1 MKKYEQFIAKEDIE
15 LIHENTIRILENVGV
30 KFEHEEALEIFRKHG
45 MRVEGDVVY
54 MGEKDVRAALSTVP
68 ETFTLYSGRGT
79 VEVGD
84 GSMVKL
90 PVGCPAFIEDR
101 GNIRKILNKDIID
114 LFKLIDTSP
123 LLDCNHV
130 NFFTESEGF
139 SDDVKRYSYLALL
152 MKYSNKPFPFAI
164 PDTSAEK
171 GSLREAMAGGLRLM
185 KRFEGVED
193 KCLASVGINPLSP
206 LCYDHAPIERIIGT
220 CSENQGIWLASC
232 VMPVLTAPPSVASI
246 LTMVNAEILA
256 GFVFTQL
263 LKPGTPMIYAN
274 VSGSTDLRTI
284 QLSMGNPEAALMI
297 YGTAALADYY
307 RVPFRAGG
315 AISDAKDLDFQAGM
329 ESMMMAE
336 ATVEA
341 KPDMI
346 LHSTGCLGTYN
357 IVSFE
362 KMLMD
367 EEIFAYAERIHR
379 GIDVTEKKICF
390 KDIEKTGPR
399 GNFLSG
405 RTPKMYREEFYLT
418 QYLNKADA
426 NDWQNKGRV
435 GLKENAGQKVQE
447 RIEAYQAPEITKE
460 QEELLKPYLPEDYRD
475 QI

>member
-79 VEVGD
+79 VEVGG

-171 GSLREAMAGGLRLM
+171 GSLREAMAGGIRLM

-460 QEELLKPYLPEDYRD
+460 QEELLKPYLPEAYRD

>member
-79 VEVGD
+79 VEVGG

-171 GSLREAMAGGLRLM
+171 GSLREAMAGGIRLM

-284 QLSMGNPEAALMI
+284 QLSMGNPEAPLMI

>member
-54 MGEKDVRAALSTVP
+54 MVEKDVRAALSTVP

-79 VEVGD
+79 VEVGG

-171 GSLREAMAGGLRLM
+171 GSLREAMAGGIRLM

>member
-30 KFEHEEALEIFRKHG
+30 KFEHGEALEIFRKHG
-45 MRVEGDVVY
+45 IRVEGDVVY
-54 MGEKDVRAALSTVP
+54 MGEKDVRTALSTVP

-90 PVGCPAFIEDR
+90 PVGCPAFIEDH

-171 GSLREAMAGGLRLM
+171 GSLREAMAGGIRLM

-220 CSENQGIWLASC
+220 CDENQGIWLASC

-336 ATVEA
+336 ATIEA

-460 QEELLKPYLPEDYRD
+460 QEELLKPYLPEAYRD

>member
-54 MGEKDVRAALSTVP
+54 MGEKDVRTALSTVP

-79 VEVGD
+79 VEVGE

-90 PVGCPAFIEDR
+90 PVGCPAFIEDH

-171 GSLREAMAGGLRLM
+171 GSLREAMAGGIRLM

-220 CSENQGIWLASC
+220 CDENQGIWLASC

-460 QEELLKPYLPEDYRD
+460 QEELLKPYLPEAYRD

>member
-45 MRVEGDVVY
+45 IRVEGDVVY
-54 MGEKDVRAALSTVP
+54 MGEKDVRTALSTVP

-79 VEVGD
+79 VEVGE

-90 PVGCPAFIEDR
+90 PVGCPAFIEDH

-171 GSLREAMAGGLRLM
+171 GSLREAMAGGIRLM

-220 CSENQGIWLASC
+220 CDENQGIWLASC

-435 GLKENAGQKVQE
+435 GLKENTGQKVQE

-460 QEELLKPYLPEDYRD
+460 QEELLKPYLPEAYRD

>member
-45 MRVEGDVVY
+45 IGVEGDVVY
-54 MGEKDVRAALSTVP
+54 MGEKDVRTALSTVP

-90 PVGCPAFIEDR
+90 PVGCPAFIEDH

-171 GSLREAMAGGLRLM
+171 GSLREAMAGGIRLM

-220 CSENQGIWLASC
+220 CDENQGIWLASC

-246 LTMVNAEILA
+246 LTMVNAEIMA

-460 QEELLKPYLPEDYRD
+460 QEELLKPYLPEAYRD

>member
-45 MRVEGDVVY
+45 IRVEGDIVY
-54 MGEKDVRAALSTVP
+54 MGEKDVRTALSTVP

-90 PVGCPAFIEDR
+90 PVGCPAFIEDH

-123 LLDCNHV
+123 VLNCNHV

-171 GSLREAMAGGLRLM
+171 GSLREAMAGGIRLM

-220 CSENQGIWLASC
+220 CDENQGIWLASC

-460 QEELLKPYLPEDYRD
+460 QEELLKPYLPEAYRD

>member
-30 KFEHEEALEIFRKHG
+30 KFEHGEALEIFRKHG
-45 MRVEGDVVY
+45 IRVEGDVVY
-54 MGEKDVRAALSTVP
+54 MGEKDVRTALSTVP

-90 PVGCPAFIEDR
+90 PVGCPAFIEDH

-171 GSLREAMAGGLRLM
+171 GSLREAMASGIRLM

-220 CSENQGIWLASC
+220 CDENQGIWLASC

-435 GLKENAGQKVQE
+435 GLKENAGKKVQE

-460 QEELLKPYLPEDYRD
+460 QEELLKPYLPEAYRD

>member
-45 MRVEGDVVY
+45 IRVEGDVVY
-54 MGEKDVRAALSTVP
+54 MGEKDVRTALSTVP

-90 PVGCPAFIEDR
+90 PVGCPAFIEDH

-171 GSLREAMAGGLRLM
+171 GSLREAMAGGIRLM

-220 CSENQGIWLASC
+220 CDENQGIWLASC

-346 LHSTGCLGTYN
+346 LHSTGCLGTYS

-367 EEIFAYAERIHR
+367 EEIFAYAERIYR
-379 GIDVTEKKICF
+379 GIDVTEKEICF

-460 QEELLKPYLPEDYRD
+460 QEELLKPYLPEAYRD

>member
-30 KFEHEEALEIFRKHG
+30 KFEHGEALEIFRKHG
-45 MRVEGDVVY
+45 IRVEGDVVY
-54 MGEKDVRAALSTVP
+54 MGEKDVRTALSTVP

-84 GSMVKL
+84 GSMVRL
-90 PVGCPAFIEDR
+90 PVGCPAFIEDH

-171 GSLREAMAGGLRLM
+171 GSLREAMAGGIRLM

-220 CSENQGIWLASC
+220 CGENQGIWLASC

-460 QEELLKPYLPEDYRD
+460 QEELLKPYLPEAYRD

>member
-45 MRVEGDVVY
+45 IRVEGDVVY
-54 MGEKDVRAALSTVP
+54 MGEKDVRTALSTVP

-90 PVGCPAFIEDR
+90 PVGCPAFIEDH

-123 LLDCNHV
+123 LLNCNHV

-171 GSLREAMAGGLRLM
+171 GSLREAMAGGIRLM

-220 CSENQGIWLASC
+220 CDENQGIWLASC

-435 GLKENAGQKVQE
+435 GLKENVGQKVQE

-460 QEELLKPYLPEDYRD
+460 QEELLKPYLPEAYRD

>member
-45 MRVEGDVVY
+45 IGVEGDVVY
-54 MGEKDVRAALSTVP
+54 MGEKDVRTALSTVP

-90 PVGCPAFIEDR
+90 PVGCPAFIEDH

-171 GSLREAMAGGLRLM
+171 GSLREAMAGGIRLM

-220 CSENQGIWLASC
+220 CDENQGIWLASC

>member
-30 KFEHEEALEIFRKHG
+30 KFEHGEALEIFRKHG
-45 MRVEGDVVY
+45 IRVEGDVVY
-54 MGEKDVRAALSTVP
+54 MGEKDVRTALSTVP

-90 PVGCPAFIEDR
+90 PVGCPAFIEDH

-171 GSLREAMAGGLRLM
+171 GSLREAMAGGIRLM

-220 CSENQGIWLASC
+220 CGENQGIWLASC

-460 QEELLKPYLPEDYRD
+460 QEELLKPYLPEAYRD

>member
-1 MKKYEQFIAKEDIE
+1 
-15 LIHENTIRILENVGV
+15 
-30 KFEHEEALEIFRKHG
+30 
-45 MRVEGDVVY
+45 
-54 MGEKDVRAALSTVP
+54 
-68 ETFTLYSGRGT
+68 
-79 VEVGD
+79 
-84 GSMVKL
+84 
-90 PVGCPAFIEDR
+90 
-101 GNIRKILNKDIID
+101 
-114 LFKLIDTSP
+114 
-123 LLDCNHV
+123 
-130 NFFTESEGF
+130 
-139 SDDVKRYSYLALL
+139 

-171 GSLREAMAGGLRLM
+171 GSLREAMAGGIRLM

-447 RIEAYQAPEITKE
+447 RIEAYQAPENLQKE
-460 QEELLKPYLPEDYRD
+460 QEELLKPYLPEAYRD

>member
-1 MKKYEQFIAKEDIE
+1 MKKYEQFNAKEDIE

-79 VEVGD
+79 VEVGG

-171 GSLREAMAGGLRLM
+171 GSLREAMAGGIRLM

>member
-45 MRVEGDVVY
+45 IRVEGDVVY
-54 MGEKDVRAALSTVP
+54 MGEKDVRTALSTVP

-90 PVGCPAFIEDR
+90 PVGCPVFIEDH

-171 GSLREAMAGGLRLM
+171 GSLREAMAGGIRLM
-185 KRFEGVED
+185 KRFEGIED

-220 CSENQGIWLASC
+220 CGENQGIWLASC

-460 QEELLKPYLPEDYRD
+460 QEELLKPYLPEAYRD

>member
-54 MGEKDVRAALSTVP
+54 LGEKDVRAALSTVP

-79 VEVGD
+79 VEVGG

-171 GSLREAMAGGLRLM
+171 GSLREAMAGGIRLM

>member
-171 GSLREAMAGGLRLM
+171 GSLREAMAGGIRLM
-185 KRFEGVED
+185 KQFEGVED

-307 RVPFRAGG
+307 RLPFRAGG

-460 QEELLKPYLPEDYRD
+460 QEELLKPYLPEAYRD

>member
-1 MKKYEQFIAKEDIE
+1 MKKYEQFITKEDIE

-54 MGEKDVRAALSTVP
+54 MGEKDVRTALSTVP

-79 VEVGD
+79 VEVGE

-90 PVGCPAFIEDR
+90 PVGCPAFIEDH

-171 GSLREAMAGGLRLM
+171 GSLREAMAGGIRLM

-220 CSENQGIWLASC
+220 CDENQGIWLASC

-435 GLKENAGQKVQE
+435 GLKENTGQKVQE

-460 QEELLKPYLPEDYRD
+460 QEELLKPYLPEAYRD

>member
-45 MRVEGDVVY
+45 IRVEGDVVY
-54 MGEKDVRAALSTVP
+54 MGEKDVRTALSTVP

-90 PVGCPAFIEDR
+90 PVGCPAFIEDH

-171 GSLREAMAGGLRLM
+171 GSLREAMAGGIRMM

-220 CSENQGIWLASC
+220 CDENQGIWLASC

-460 QEELLKPYLPEDYRD
+460 QEELLKPYLPEAYRD

>member
-45 MRVEGDVVY
+45 IRVEGDVVY
-54 MGEKDVRAALSTVP
+54 MGEKDVRTALSTVP

-90 PVGCPAFIEDR
+90 PVGCPAFIEDH

-171 GSLREAMAGGLRLM
+171 GSLREAMAGGIRLM

-220 CSENQGIWLASC
+220 CDENQGIWLASC

-435 GLKENAGQKVQE
+435 GLKEKVGQKVQE
-447 RIEAYQAPEITKE
+447 RIEAYQVPEITKE
-460 QEELLKPYLPEDYRD
+460 QEELLKPYLPEAYRD

>member
-45 MRVEGDVVY
+45 IRVEGDVVY
-54 MGEKDVRAALSTVP
+54 MGEKDVRTALSTVP

-90 PVGCPAFIEDR
+90 PVGCPAFIEDH

-171 GSLREAMAGGLRLM
+171 GSLREAMAGGIRLM

-220 CSENQGIWLASC
+220 CDENQGIWLASC

-418 QYLNKADA
+418 QYLNKADV

-460 QEELLKPYLPEDYRD
+460 QEELLKPYLPEAYRD

>member
-45 MRVEGDVVY
+45 IRVEGDVVY
-54 MGEKDVRAALSTVP
+54 MGEKDVRTALSTVP

-90 PVGCPAFIEDR
+90 PVGCPAFIEDH

-171 GSLREAMAGGLRLM
+171 GSLREAMASGIRLM

-220 CSENQGIWLASC
+220 CDENQGIWLASC

-315 AISDAKDLDFQAGM
+315 AISDAKDLDFQAGL

-460 QEELLKPYLPEDYRD
+460 QEELLKPYLPEAYRD

>member
-54 MGEKDVRAALSTVP
+54 MGAKDVRAALSTVP

-139 SDDVKRYSYLALL
+139 SGDVKRYSYLALL

-171 GSLREAMAGGLRLM
+171 GSLREAMAGGIRLM

-435 GLKENAGQKVQE
+435 GLKENVGQKVQE

>member
-139 SDDVKRYSYLALL
+139 SGDVKRYSYLALL

-171 GSLREAMAGGLRLM
+171 GSLREAMAGGIRLM

-307 RVPFRAGG
+307 RVSFPAGG

-435 GLKENAGQKVQE
+435 GLKENVGQKVQE

>member
-45 MRVEGDVVY
+45 IRVEGDVVY
-54 MGEKDVRAALSTVP
+54 MGEKDVRTALSTVP

-90 PVGCPAFIEDR
+90 PVGCPAFIEDH

-171 GSLREAMAGGLRLM
+171 GSLREAMAGGIRLM

-220 CSENQGIWLASC
+220 CDENQGIWLASC

-367 EEIFAYAERIHR
+367 EEIFAYAERVHR

-460 QEELLKPYLPEDYRD
+460 QEELLKPYLPEAYRD

>member
-30 KFEHEEALEIFRKHG
+30 KFEHGEALEIFRKHG
-45 MRVEGDVVY
+45 IRVEGDVVY
-54 MGEKDVRAALSTVP
+54 MGEKDVRTALSTVP

-84 GSMVKL
+84 GSMVRL
-90 PVGCPAFIEDR
+90 PVGCPAFIEDH

-123 LLDCNHV
+123 LLNCNHV

-171 GSLREAMAGGLRLM
+171 GSLREAMADGIRLM

-220 CSENQGIWLASC
+220 CDENQGIWLASC

-460 QEELLKPYLPEDYRD
+460 QEELLKPYLPEAYRD

>member
-30 KFEHEEALEIFRKHG
+30 KFEHGEALEIFRKHG
-45 MRVEGDVVY
+45 IRVEGDVVY
-54 MGEKDVRAALSTVP
+54 MGEKDVRTALSTVP

-84 GSMVKL
+84 GSMVRL
-90 PVGCPAFIEDR
+90 PVGCPAFIEDH

-171 GSLREAMAGGLRLM
+171 GSLREAMASGIRLM

-460 QEELLKPYLPEDYRD
+460 QEELLKPYLPEAYRD

>member
-30 KFEHEEALEIFRKHG
+30 KFEHGEALEIFRKHG
-45 MRVEGDVVY
+45 IRVEGDVVY
-54 MGEKDVRAALSTVP
+54 MGEKDVRTALSTVP

-90 PVGCPAFIEDR
+90 PVGCPAFIEDH

-123 LLDCNHV
+123 VLNCNHV

-171 GSLREAMAGGLRLM
+171 GSLREAMAGGIRLM

-379 GIDVTEKKICF
+379 GIDVTEKKICL

-460 QEELLKPYLPEDYRD
+460 QEELLKPYLPEAYRD

>member
-30 KFEHEEALEIFRKHG
+30 KFEHGEALEIFRKHG
-45 MRVEGDVVY
+45 IRVEGDVVY
-54 MGEKDVRAALSTVP
+54 MGEKDVRTALSTVP

-90 PVGCPAFIEDR
+90 PVGCPAFIEDH

-171 GSLREAMAGGLRLM
+171 GSLREAMASGIRLM

-220 CSENQGIWLASC
+220 CDENQGIWLASC

-460 QEELLKPYLPEDYRD
+460 QEELLKPYLPEAYRD

>member
-45 MRVEGDVVY
+45 IRVEGDVVY
-54 MGEKDVRAALSTVP
+54 MGEKDVRTALSTVP

-90 PVGCPAFIEDR
+90 PVGCPAFIEDH

-171 GSLREAMAGGLRLM
+171 GSLREAMAGGIRLM

-220 CSENQGIWLASC
+220 CDENQGIWLASC

-284 QLSMGNPEAALMI
+284 QLCMGNPEAALMI

-435 GLKENAGQKVQE
+435 GLKENAG
-447 RIEAYQAPEITKE
+447 
-460 QEELLKPYLPEDYRD
+460 
-475 QI
+475 

>member
-54 MGEKDVRAALSTVP
+54 MGEKDVRTALSTVP

-79 VEVGD
+79 VEVGE

-90 PVGCPAFIEDR
+90 PVGCPAFIEDH

-171 GSLREAMAGGLRLM
+171 GSLREAMAGGIRLM

-220 CSENQGIWLASC
+220 CDENQGIWLASC

-435 GLKENAGQKVQE
+435 GLKENTGQKVQE

-460 QEELLKPYLPEDYRD
+460 QEELLKPYLPEAYRD

>member
-45 MRVEGDVVY
+45 IRVEGDVVY
-54 MGEKDVRAALSTVP
+54 MGEKDVRTALSTVP

-90 PVGCPAFIEDR
+90 PVGCPAFIEDH

-171 GSLREAMAGGLRLM
+171 GSLREAMAGGIRLM

-220 CSENQGIWLASC
+220 CDENQGIWLASC

-367 EEIFAYAERIHR
+367 EEIFAYAERIYR
-379 GIDVTEKKICF
+379 GIDVTEKEICF

-460 QEELLKPYLPEDYRD
+460 QEELLKPYLPEAYRD

>member
-45 MRVEGDVVY
+45 IRVEGDVVY
-54 MGEKDVRAALSTVP
+54 MGEKDVRTALSTVP

-90 PVGCPAFIEDR
+90 PVGCPAFIEDH

-171 GSLREAMAGGLRLM
+171 GSLREAMASGIRLM

-220 CSENQGIWLASC
+220 CDENQGIWLASC

-460 QEELLKPYLPEDYRD
+460 QEELLKPYLPEAYRD